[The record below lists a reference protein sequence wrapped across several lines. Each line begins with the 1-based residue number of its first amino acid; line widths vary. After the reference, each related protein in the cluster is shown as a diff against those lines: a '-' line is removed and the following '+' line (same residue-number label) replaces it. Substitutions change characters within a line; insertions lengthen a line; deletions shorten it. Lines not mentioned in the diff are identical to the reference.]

1 MIRSRS
7 NIEHL
12 RGAMPSRS
20 NLCQECGELRQ
31 LSMSMGGC
39 LCHAF
44 TDKGSKLK
52 GALFVKKAAQIKGT
66 KSQRRKKRKAAQSA
80 KRQQKSDYHVNNW
93 SLDEPKKL
101 PEVIWY
107 EPSVSLKQ

>member
-1 MIRSRS
+1 MIRARS

-12 RGAMPSRS
+12 RGAKPSLS
-20 NLCQECGELRQ
+20 NLCLECGELQQ
-31 LSMSMGGC
+31 LTMSMGGC

-44 TDKGSKLK
+44 TDNNNKLR
-52 GALFVKKAAQIKGT
+52 GARFTKKSIPIKGT

-93 SLDEPKKL
+93 SLAEPKKL

-107 EPSVSLKQ
+107 EPSVSIKQ